1 MKDKAKLIDMAKNC
15 VIGLLF
21 ISAVFLM
28 FKSVVNKPE
37 SVLESLSIIFSGNTG
52 SSTSNLPDS
61 ESSGNAAFP
70 VFLLTTTEDG
80 SHYAVK
86 YDSQSKDKIISQF
99 SAYLGEALGS
109 SGELSEISV
118 EQWQQTLRGSG
129 VFFDYLY
136 PAPLSSIASWLGY
149 EITDEASSKTARR
162 LFLGNDDGNMIL
174 YFISEGDG
182 KIFSCETARS
192 FSSLSPKIAECPIG
206 TANFAFELGEEYANL
221 DPYFIFSHESGTLSA
236 VTVSNPLRESS
247 FDSSNLLPFFGM
259 NSQTVSEYTET
270 DGSQVYVDGEKTL
283 RVEASGAV
291 IFSVTGNNGLYL
303 NSNSGTLSIID
314 SISSCYEIVKNSIG
328 LMSGDASIGLV
339 GVTNASSP
347 SSCSINF
354 GYYVD
359 GIPVTL
365 PGGGFA
371 ASFDISGGAIIRAE
385 LNYRK
390 YTSSGGTL
398 MALPE
403 KQASVIAEA
412 KGGEPV
418 LTYEDKT
425 DSVDCTWI
433 IN

>member
-1 MKDKAKLIDMAKNC
+1 MKDKAKLINMAKNC
-15 VIGLLF
+15 VIVLLF
-21 ISAVFLM
+21 ISAVFLL
-28 FKSVVNKPE
+28 FKAVVNGQE
-37 SVLESLSIIFSGNTG
+37 SVFESLSNLFSGNSG
-52 SSTSNLPDS
+52 ASTSNLPDS
-61 ESSGNAAFP
+61 EISGNAAFP

-86 YDSQSKDKIISQF
+86 YDSQSKDKLISQF
-99 SAYLGEALGS
+99 TTYLGEALGS
-109 SGELSEISV
+109 SGNLKEISV
-118 EQWQQTLRGSG
+118 EQWQQALSGSG

-136 PAPLSSIASWLGY
+136 PQPLSAIASWLGY
-149 EITDEASSKTARR
+149 DITGEVSSKTARR
-162 LFLGNDDGNMIL
+162 LFLGNDDGNMTL

-182 KIFSCETARS
+182 KIFSCETARD
-192 FSSLSPKIAECPIG
+192 FSSLSPKIADCPIG
-206 TANFAFELGEEYANL
+206 TANFAFELGVEYANL

-236 VTVSNPLRESS
+236 VTVSNPVRDNS

-259 NSQTVSEYTET
+259 NQQTVSEYTET

-303 NSNSGTLSIID
+303 SSNSGALSIID

-328 LMSGDASIGLV
+328 LTSGDASLGLV
-339 GVTNASSP
+339 GVTSAASP
-347 SSCSINF
+347 SSCSVNF

-359 GIPVTL
+359 GLPVTL
-365 PGGGFA
+365 PRGGFA

-385 LNYRK
+385 LSYRK
-390 YTSSGGTL
+390 YVSSGGTL

-418 LTYEDKT
+418 LTYEDKS